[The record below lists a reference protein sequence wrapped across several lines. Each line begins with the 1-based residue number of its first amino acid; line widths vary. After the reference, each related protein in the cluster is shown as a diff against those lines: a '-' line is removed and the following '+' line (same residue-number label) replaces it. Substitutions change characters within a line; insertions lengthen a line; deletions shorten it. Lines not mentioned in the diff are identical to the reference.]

1 MIKQKQDV
9 EKLRGYMQKAYDLGH
24 GAQKVDLSTFSD
36 DEIMRLAEN
45 LRKGLPVATPVFDG
59 AAEQEIKEML
69 KTRWLTNFRSDYVI
83 RWPYG

>member
-1 MIKQKQDV
+1 
-9 EKLRGYMQKAYDLGH
+9 MQKAYDLGH

-59 AAEQEIKEML
+59 ADEQEIKEML
-69 KTRWLTNFRSDYVI
+69 KLGGFTNFRSDHII
-83 RWPYG
+83 RWPYR